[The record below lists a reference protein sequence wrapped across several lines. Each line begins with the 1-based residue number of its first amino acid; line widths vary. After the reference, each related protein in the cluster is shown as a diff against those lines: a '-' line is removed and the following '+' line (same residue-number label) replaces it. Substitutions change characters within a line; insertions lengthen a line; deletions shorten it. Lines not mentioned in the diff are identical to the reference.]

1 MSDAPSGFGHFA
13 RRWGQWASNLL
24 VSGVVIVV
32 AIALGREVLQWWYVD
47 PAPMALGRPNNSGA
61 PADVTLD
68 DPLGLPGTSEE
79 LRFGELPFAFGHGVV
94 EGKAEKAVDVL
105 ARECERAAALAD
117 AAERE
122 PGPAEQRLLA
132 LLQGEKPRSTTGNR
146 WSTYV
151 IVRPV
156 PMAVAVSGSE
166 QLPAA
171 RRRVLAWGLLLPEQ
185 MEAPPTSSSPLAQPS
200 APSHATRWGWFTW
213 RPSQSDGISSEA
225 TQSWPQLPHG
235 QRSLS
240 IRTVD
245 GGARIAYVGSGTPD
259 RWREAFDRWF
269 AEQGWQGSPNMSA
282 DNDLTDFQE
291 SNSAK
296 ASPWQKLG
304 QSWTRRYTW
313 GHEQR
318 GEETLGSK
326 ATDLASP
333 ISKKQGPVGPPATP
347 KEAEVQ
353 VILERTGTL
362 RALLIVSPSA
372 AGQ

>member
-132 LLQGEKPRSTTGNR
+132 LLQGEKPRIGRRRHR

-151 IVRPV
+151 IARPV

-166 QLPAA
+166 QIARGAATGLGLGFAAA
-171 RRRVLAWGLLLPEQ
+171 RADWKRRQQVSVAVSQRRRPVRR
-185 MEAPPTSSSPLAQPS
+185 PT
-200 APSHATRWGWFTW
+200 ATRWGWFTW
-213 RPSQSDGISSEA
+213 RPSRSDATSSDA
-225 TQSWPQLPHG
+225 DSSLAAAARRG
-235 QRSLS
+235 NARSRFAPRMAAPAS
-240 IRTVD
+240 PMSARARRTA
-245 GGARIAYVGSGTPD
+245 GARRSTT
-259 RWREAFDRWF
+259 
-269 AEQGWQGSPNMSA
+269 GSPTMAGQGKFAHMARRTNRLPRFRGGV
-282 DNDLTDFQE
+282 D
-291 SNSAK
+291 SAK
-296 ASPWQKLG
+296 ASQWQKLG
-304 QSWTRRYTW
+304 RSWTRRYRLESRRW
-313 GHEQR
+313 PA
-318 GEETLGSK
+318 EETGWRPKPRIWFTAQSGESQ
-326 ATDLASP
+326 A
-333 ISKKQGPVGPPATP
+333 GVGPANC
-347 KEAEVQ
+347 
-353 VILERTGTL
+353 
-362 RALLIVSPSA
+362 
-372 AGQ
+372 

>member
-1 MSDAPSGFGHFA
+1 MSDAPSGFGQFA

-24 VSGVVIVV
+24 VSGIVIVV

-47 PAPMALGRPNNSGA
+47 PTPLALGRPDSAGA
-61 PADVTLD
+61 PAALTLD

-117 AAERE
+117 ASERK

-132 LLQGEKPRSTTGNR
+132 LLQGEKPRSTAGNR

-166 QLPAA
+166 RLPAA

-185 MEAPPTSSSPLAQPS
+185 METPAESDSTP
-200 APSHATRWGWFTW
+200 APSPTTRWGWFTW
-213 RPSQSDGISSEA
+213 RPSRSDGISSEA
-225 TQSWPQLPHG
+225 TQSWPQLPNG

-269 AEQGWQGSPNMSA
+269 ADQGWQGSPNVSA
-282 DNDLTDFQE
+282 DNDLTDSQE
-291 SNSAK
+291 GNSAK

-304 QSWTRRYTW
+304 QSWNRRYTW
-313 GHEQR
+313 SFEGRQAWPA
-318 GEETLGSK
+318 GSK
-326 ATDLASP
+326 TSGMTP
-333 ISKKQGPVGPPATP
+333 PTSKKQGPAGPQATMR
-347 KEAEVQ
+347 EAEVQ

-362 RALLIVSPSA
+362 RAMLIVSPSA